1 MESHQ
6 NKNQSYS
13 VLTFYRYLD
22 GPFIVL
28 QVIGVATAIIG
39 GSFFTGSIF
48 ILCKSITEFERLK
61 PVGELRDDIEKISW
75 VLLMDAGVLWIS
87 CWMFFVCFHLVGQ
100 KVSYEIRWRYMKS
113 ILTKDVFF
121 LSTEWF
127 EDRSLEELPTK
138 VHTNLN
144 EVENSSGKTIGF
156 IIYSISAWISGVV
169 YGLLFGAVFWC
180 WILFSPVIVMMIG
193 GLNMFAIK

>member
-1 MESHQ
+1 
-6 NKNQSYS
+6 
-13 VLTFYRYLD
+13 
-22 GPFIVL
+22 
-28 QVIGVATAIIG
+28 
-39 GSFFTGSIF
+39 
-48 ILCKSITEFERLK
+48 
-61 PVGELRDDIEKISW
+61 
-75 VLLMDAGVLWIS
+75 
-87 CWMFFVCFHLVGQ
+87 
-100 KVSYEIRWRYMKS
+100 MKS
-113 ILTKDVFF
+113 ILTKD
-121 LSTEWF
+121 TEWF

-169 YGLLFGAVFWC
+169 YGLLLGAVFWC